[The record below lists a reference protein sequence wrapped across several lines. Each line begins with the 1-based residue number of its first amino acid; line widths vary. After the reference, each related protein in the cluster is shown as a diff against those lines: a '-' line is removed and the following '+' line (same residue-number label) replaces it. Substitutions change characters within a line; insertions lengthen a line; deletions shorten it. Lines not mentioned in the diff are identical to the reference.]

1 MSNFNNSILIQN
13 IKLQMK
19 KHNENQKQ
27 LADAIGMSQPNFNKA
42 INEKDGKLFTLQQL
56 FDISQHYGVS
66 IDSLLGNEP
75 VEDMSLASICSF
87 IKELIEMSYVDVVET
102 DYQDFTYSTEHI
114 DYYDQEEVT
123 SSSITSSYP
132 TLVFPNRLFQ
142 EKYLSGWDSEN
153 KKLEYAR
160 KGNMNFSNKTI
171 NNFIRKYLRM
181 YHLYLKNEIDRDVL
195 DLAYDHYLQEVID
208 SETPFY

>member
-56 FDISQHYGVS
+56 FDISQHYGVT

-75 VEDMSLASICSF
+75 VEDVSLASICSF

-102 DYQDFTYSTEHI
+102 NYQDFTYGTEHI
-114 DYYDQEEVT
+114 DYYGHDEVT
-123 SSSITSSYP
+123 TSSTTSSYP
-132 TLVFPNRLFQ
+132 ALVFPNRLFQ
-142 EKYLSGWDSEN
+142 EKYLSEWDSEK

-160 KGNMNFSNKTI
+160 FGNNNSSNKTI

-195 DLAYDHYLQEVID
+195 DLAYDHYLQEVII